1 MANEI
6 KVLIA
11 DDSAFLR
18 MVLEDTLT
26 KEKGFLIVGSAK
38 NGKEA
43 VDMVAALNPD
53 IVILDCEMPVM
64 TGLEA
69 LKIIMEKNPLPVLMF
84 SAHTGE
90 GAQTTIKALELG
102 AVDFLL
108 KPEAKTGGLAAA
120 APDLIHK
127 LKTIVRMSRLSAL
140 RAKVSKSAAAVAR
153 TMPKPAATEQK
164 SVGSPFKKTGR
175 RAVEIIAMGSS
186 TGGVK
191 AASFVVPKFGA
202 DTPPIVWV
210 QHMPSGFTE
219 SFARRMNDLCALDV
233 KEAKDGDVLKRG
245 GCYLAPGGFQ
255 MEVKK
260 EGAQYVLRMT
270 PNVRVKGHCPSCD
283 VLFKTVSDL
292 FGDRALG
299 IILTGM
305 GDDGTEGLTQMHG
318 KGAYVVGQNE
328 ESCVV
333 YGMPKAAFKAGAV
346 DIELHINEITDHV
359 KTVVGG

>member
-26 KEKGFLIVGSAK
+26 KDKGFAIVGSAK

-43 VDMVAALNPD
+43 VDMTASLKPD
-53 IVILDCEMPVM
+53 ILILDCEMPVM

-69 LKIIMEKNPLPVLMF
+69 LKVIMDKNPMPVLMF
-84 SAHTGE
+84 SAHTSE
-90 GAQTTIKALELG
+90 GAQITIKALELG

-108 KPEAKTGGLAAA
+108 KPDAKSGGLAAA
-120 APDLIHK
+120 ADDLIHK
-127 LKTIVRMSRLSAL
+127 IKTIVRTSRLAAL
-140 RAKVSKSAAAVAR
+140 KSKVAKSVAAVEKTLPAQASLVR
-153 TMPKPAATEQK
+153 PAPKKA
-164 SVGSPFKKTGR
+164 GR
-175 RAVEIIAMGSS
+175 RAIDVIAIGSS

-191 AASFVVPKFGA
+191 AASFVVPKFAA
-202 DTPPIVWV
+202 DSPPIVWV

-219 SFARRMNDLCALDV
+219 SFAKRMNELSAV
-233 KEAKDGDVLKRG
+233 EVREAKDGDVLKRG
-245 GCYLAPGGFQ
+245 SCFLAPGGFQ
-255 MEVKK
+255 MEIKK
-260 EGAQYVLRMT
+260 EGAQYVLRLT
-270 PNVRVKGHCPSCD
+270 PHVRVNGHCPSCN
-283 VLFKTVSDL
+283 VLFKTVAEL
-292 FGDRALG
+292 FGERSLG
-299 IILTGM
+299 VILTGM
-305 GDDGTEGLTQMHG
+305 GDDGTEGLKAMHG

-346 DIELHINEITDHV
+346 DIELNINDITEHV
-359 KTVVGG
+359 KTVLG

>member
-6 KVLIA
+6 SVLIA

-26 KEKGFLIVGSAK
+26 KEKGFSIVGSAK

-43 VDMVAALNPD
+43 VAMVASMNPD
-53 IVILDCEMPVM
+53 ILILDCEMPVM

-69 LKIIMEKNPLPVLMF
+69 LKIIMEKTPMPVLMF

-90 GAQTTIKALELG
+90 GAQMTIKALELG

-108 KPEAKTGGLAAA
+108 KPDTKSGGLSAAA
-120 APDLIHK
+120 EDLVRKI
-127 LKTIVRMSRLSAL
+127 KTIVRMSRLAVL
-140 RAKVSKSAAAVAR
+140 RQNVAKSAARVEKTLPQVAHVAR
-153 TMPKPAATEQK
+153 PLPKKA
-164 SVGSPFKKTGR
+164 GR
-175 RAVEIIAMGSS
+175 RAVDIIAMGSS

-191 AASFVVPKFGA
+191 ASGSVVPKFSA

-219 SFARRMNDLCALDV
+219 SFAKRMNELSALNV
-233 KEAKDGDVLKRG
+233 KEAKDGDVLVRG
-245 GCYLAPGGFQ
+245 SCYLAPGGFQ
-255 MEVKK
+255 MEIKK
-260 EGAQYVLRMT
+260 EGSQYVLRMT
-270 PNVRVKGHCPSCD
+270 PNVRVKGHCPCCD
-283 VLFKTVSDL
+283 VLFKTVAEL
-292 FGDRALG
+292 FGERAVG

-305 GDDGTEGLTQMHG
+305 GDDGTEGLKAMHE
-318 KGAYVVGQNE
+318 KGAYVIGQNE

-333 YGMPKAAFKAGAV
+333 YGMPKAAFRAGVV
-346 DIELHINEITDHV
+346 DVELNINEITDYV
-359 KTVVGG
+359 KTVVGS